1 MTDDHSTPLLQ
12 ALREGLNR
20 EGEASIVTPAKELLV
35 FPEAFFEPKG
45 TSYVRFVDQEGI
57 EVLYYDSKEWE
68 EDPKGVMGAILGAM
82 MGGADPFKEE
92 KKDA

>member
-1 MTDDHSTPLLQ
+1 MSDEDELLLQ
-12 ALREGLNR
+12 ALRERLNR
-20 EGEASIVTPAKELLV
+20 EGEASIVTPAGEVLV
-35 FPEAFFEPKG
+35 FPNALFEPEG
-45 TSYVRFVDQEGI
+45 TSYVRFVDQKGV